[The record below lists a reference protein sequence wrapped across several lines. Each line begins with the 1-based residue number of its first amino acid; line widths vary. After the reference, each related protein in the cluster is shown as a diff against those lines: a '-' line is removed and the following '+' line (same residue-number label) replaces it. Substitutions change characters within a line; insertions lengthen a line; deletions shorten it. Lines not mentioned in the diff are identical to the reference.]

1 MDETRDQIM
10 GEITALKSL
19 LRDTDYE
26 VTKYAEGLTACTT
39 QAEIEAY
46 REAFMAQYGEI
57 IENRKAWRA
66 KIREL
71 EETLDALEDEAA
83 AEAEAEDET
92 EDDEWPIPPVD
103 DGQDDA
109 PVTEDEPE
117 GDTGDDTPAEEDSE
131 D

>member
-1 MDETRDQIM
+1 MDETRDQII

-46 REAFMAQYGEI
+46 REAFMAQYGEVI
-57 IENRKAWRA
+57 ANRQAWRN

-71 EETLDALEDEAA
+71 EEVLDALDDEAA
-83 AEAEAEDET
+83 EDEPEPED
-92 EDDEWPIPPVD
+92 EDDEWPVTPEVSDSEGEPE
-103 DGQDDA
+103 DA
-109 PVTEDEPE
+109 PGEDA
-117 GDTGDDTPAEEDSE
+117 PAAEDDSE

>member
-46 REAFMAQYGEI
+46 REAFMAQYGEVI
-57 IENRKAWRA
+57 ANRQAWRN

-71 EETLDALEDEAA
+71 EAELDAVDA
-83 AEAEAEDET
+83 AETADELTKLAGAPEA
-92 EDDEWPIPPVD
+92 
-103 DGQDDA
+103 
-109 PVTEDEPE
+109 
-117 GDTGDDTPAEEDSE
+117 
-131 D
+131 

>member
-1 MDETRDQIM
+1 MDETRDQII

-46 REAFMAQYGEI
+46 REAFMAQYGEVI
-57 IENRKAWRA
+57 ANRQAWRN

-71 EETLDALEDEAA
+71 EEALDALDDEAA
-83 AEAEAEDET
+83 
-92 EDDEWPIPPVD
+92 
-103 DGQDDA
+103 
-109 PVTEDEPE
+109 EDEPE
-117 GDTGDDTPAEEDSE
+117 PEAEGDEWPVTPEVSDSE
-131 D
+131 DAPGEDAAAEDDSED